1 MMTAIDFA
9 VRNLAGSV
17 QAGSVAGPGQGN
29 FIQVGSGDSVSLNL
43 SSSSIISY
51 TRQGG
56 DLVIALADGRMIVL
70 AGYFFAQNAQ
80 LYLSAEDEMAAVSL
94 ADDGT
99 GVLLASY
106 APVQGGEK
114 WSPLDN
120 LRFSEPDMV
129 MAEALPTD
137 EPAGM
142 GLFAPAALA
151 GGLGAGAIGAG
162 ALGLGLIGVGGG
174 GGDDTTGGGGGNDT
188 TGGGGGNDTTGG
200 GGGNDTTGGGGG
212 NDTTGGGGGNDTTG
226 GGGGNDTT
234 GGGGGNDTTGGGG
247 GNDTTGG
254 GGDGTPEKV
263 AIAVTEGTK
272 TAGHVENIEG
282 FKDGVTIGGTAS
294 PNADI
299 VVTIEGAE
307 QTTTA
312 DDTGNW
318 SVTFPPGTIT
328 GGEREPVVE
337 VTATLGNQTSTL
349 TEALVIDTVPH
360 ALSIHSVTSDNT
372 VSGRERDRGF
382 TISGS
387 TEPGAEVTISFAGQ
401 DYSRTADE
409 NGDWSVDIAAG
420 GISAGTYEAT
430 VTATTRDAA
439 NNPSSTTRRFDVD
452 TETAVAFGAG
462 DIAGN
467 NIVNQNEAGR
477 GITMTGTSEPGS
489 AVSVTWGTT
498 TLPAESDPV
507 TGAWTVRFTQAQIPA
522 DGSTTVTVTATDRFE
537 NTATDRR
544 TVLIDTRVEPLTRV
558 SLGAGTDDVVNQ
570 EEARG
575 GITITGTVEHESTV
589 MVSFGGGAAIP
600 ARVTDG
606 TWSVD
611 IPEAD
616 IPTGQASARLTVT
629 ATDAN
634 GNTRIHAE
642 DVAVDRQVINFAPA
656 QAQLAGDGILNAQ
669 EAAAGL
675 LVSGTAEARAAI
687 VIRIAGGGTAQTT
700 ADDEGRW
707 STLLTGSALPRGE
720 IQTTLTVTATDRAK
734 NVSSYTQTLEIDTI
748 APGAP
753 DLTGF
758 TRDERGLTRIQTD
771 DPGETYRFTR
781 LDADGNQTAINSVRT
796 VDEVFGTQNVTFGSF
811 GPSGFVATP
820 VPDGS
825 YLVVNTTDRAGNDS
839 STLFVVNNTNAP
851 QIDLGRDGLD
861 AFTLTAID
869 LTFAPDAR
877 LTITETD
884 ILALTGPDRTLV
896 IKGGADDRVS
906 LAPTAQIAGTEEID
920 GENFTIFTLGPS
932 GARVF
937 IDDDIPLN

>member
-1 MMTAIDFA
+1 MTTAIEFA
-9 VRNLAGSV
+9 VRDIAGAL

-29 FIQVGSGDSVSLNL
+29 FIQVGSGDSISLNL
-43 SSSSIISY
+43 SSSSITSY

-70 AGYFFAQNAQ
+70 AGYFLAPNVQ
-80 LYLSAEDEMAAVSL
+80 LYLSAEDEIAAVNL

-99 GVLLASY
+99 GLLLASY
-106 APVQGGEK
+106 TPLQGGEK
-114 WSPLDN
+114 LSPLDN

-174 GGDDTTGGGGGNDT
+174 GGGDTTGGGGGNDT

-212 NDTTGGGGGNDTTG
+212 A
-226 GGGGNDTT
+226 
-234 GGGGGNDTTGGGG
+234 
-247 GNDTTGG
+247 
-254 GGDGTPEKV
+254 TPERV
-263 AIAVTEGTK
+263 VIAVTDGTK

-282 FKDGVTIGGTAS
+282 FKDGVTIGGTGS
-294 PNADI
+294 PGAAI
-299 VVTIEGAE
+299 VVVIEGAE

-312 DDTGNW
+312 DDTGSW
-318 SVTFPPGTIT
+318 SVTFPPGTIA
-328 GGEREPVVE
+328 GGEREPVVT
-337 VTATLGNQTSTL
+337 VTATLGNQTSTV
-349 TEALVIDTVPH
+349 TETLVIDTVPH

-372 VSGRERDRGF
+372 VSGGERDRGF

-401 DYSRTADE
+401 TYTRTANDE
-409 NGDWSVDIAAG
+409 GTWSVDIAAG

-439 NNPSSTTRRFDVD
+439 NNPSSTTRTFDVD
-452 TETAVAFGAG
+452 TEASVAFSAGA
-462 DIAGN
+462 IAGN
-467 NIVNQNEAGR
+467 DIVNQNEAGR

-507 TGAWTVRFTQAQIPA
+507 TGNWTVHFTQSQIPA
-522 DGSTTVTVTATDRFE
+522 DGSTTATVTAIDRFD
-537 NTATDRR
+537 NTATDSR
-544 TVLIDTRVEPLTRV
+544 TVVIDTRVEPLTRL
-558 SLGAGTDDVVNQ
+558 SLGAEADDVVNQ
-570 EEARG
+570 DEARG
-575 GITITGTVEHESTV
+575 GITITGTVEHGSTV

-606 TWSVD
+606 TWTVD

-616 IPTGQASARLTVT
+616 IPTGQASAQLTVT

-642 DVAVDRQVINFAPA
+642 DVAVDRQVINFAPT
-656 QAQLAGDGILNAQ
+656 QARLAGDGILNAQ

-675 LVSGTAEARAAI
+675 LVSGTAEAGAAI

-700 ADDEGRW
+700 ADDQGRW
-707 STLLTGSALPRGE
+707 STTLTGSALPRGE
-720 IQTTLTVTATDRAK
+720 LQTTLTVTATDRAN
-734 NVSSYTQTLEIDTI
+734 NVSSYTQALEIDTI

-753 DLTGF
+753 DVTGF
-758 TRDERGLTRIQTD
+758 FRDQRGLTRIQTGD
-771 DPGETYRFTR
+771 ADETYTFTR
-781 LDADGNQTAINSVRT
+781 INADGSQTTINSVRSI
-796 VDEVFGTQNVTFGSF
+796 DEVWGTQNVSF
-811 GPSGFVATP
+811 GNMGTNGFVTTP

-825 YLVVNTTDRAGNDS
+825 YLVVNSTDRAGNDS

-851 QIDLGRDGLD
+851 AIDLGRDGLD
-861 AFTLTAID
+861 DFTLTAID

-877 LTITETD
+877 LTITEAD
-884 ILALTGPDRTLV
+884 ILALTGPDKTLL
-896 IKGGADDRVS
+896 IKGGADDRIS
-906 LAPTAQIAGTEEID
+906 LGPTAQAAGTEQVD
-920 GENFTIFTLGPS
+920 GETFTIFTLGPS